1 MARDLISA
9 IPILRYHA
17 ARFSCIIGR
26 QPRRRSLPGET
37 RSRASGGGYP
47 AAIRDVRGKHRDAGA
62 AAGDRRAEH
71 LAIGRR
77 RRAKRF
83 MRSPIGWIRSVIC
96 LFLMASLS
104 SCVWA
109 PGQSMTKSSPGG
121 SSENGY
127 VKLVSITPAML
138 ETQEQRAEAV
148 STFTIPT
155 ALLDYHPEPYRIG
168 PGDSLYITVW
178 DHPEL
183 TSPAGEQQQT
193 AANGRLVRPDG
204 TLYFPYV
211 GVLKVAG
218 KTIEQ
223 ARQSIASGLAK
234 FIKNPL
240 VDVSIENY
248 ASQRVLMEGAFV
260 KSGPQPLT
268 GVPLTLGEAIGVAG
282 VNSQDADLSDVVLSR
297 QGQVYHLDLNS
308 LHSGGTGAQTIY
320 LQAGDRV
327 YLPYNF
333 NQEVYVMGEVL
344 RPQALRFT
352 TSHLTLTQALGQ
364 AGGLNEITSKG
375 MVYVVRG
382 ALNKQ
387 GTTQEPT
394 VYELDAKSPSAFALA
409 DNFMVRPGDVVFAS
423 AAGITRWNRFMSQL
437 LPLTS
442 ALSATATSQYYLNN
456 SK

>member
-1 MARDLISA
+1 MTRDLIPATS
-9 IPILRYHA
+9 ILRYHVA
-17 ARFSCIIGR
+17 RLSGVIRERFRRTLIGEARF
-26 QPRRRSLPGET
+26 
-37 RSRASGGGYP
+37 RASHGGYP
-47 AAIRDVRGKHRDAGA
+47 AAMRGLRGGHRDGGGV
-62 AAGDRRAEH
+62 GDRRVEH
-71 LAIGRR
+71 LAISRR
-77 RRAKRF
+77 FHAKRLV
-83 MRSPIGWIRSVIC
+83 RSPIGLLRSVTC
-96 LFLMASLS
+96 LFLMASFS
-104 SCVWA
+104 GCIWA
-109 PGQSMTKSSPGG
+109 PGQSMTKSSHDNGD
-121 SSENGY
+121 NGY

-138 ETQEQRAEAV
+138 ETQEQRAGAG
-148 STFTIPT
+148 STSTIPT
-155 ALLDYHPEPYRIG
+155 ALLDYRPEPYRIG

-183 TSPAGEQQQT
+183 TSPAGEQQQST
-193 AANGRLVRPDG
+193 ANGRLVRPDG
-204 TLYFPYV
+204 TLYFPYA

-218 KTIEQ
+218 MTIEQ
-223 ARQSIASGLAK
+223 ARQSIASGLAQ

-260 KSGPQPLT
+260 KSGPQLLT

-282 VNSQDADLSDVVLSR
+282 VNSQDANLSDVVLSR

-308 LHSGGTGAQTIY
+308 LHGGGAGAQTIY

-382 ALNKQ
+382 ALDKH
-387 GTTQEPT
+387 GTTQQPT
-394 VYELDAKSPSAFALA
+394 VYELDAKSPAAFAMA
-409 DNFMVRPGDVVFAS
+409 DNFVVKPGDVVFAS

-442 ALSATATSQYYLNN
+442 ALSATASSQYYLNS

>member
-1 MARDLISA
+1 MTRDLIPATS
-9 IPILRYHA
+9 ILRYHVVRLSGVIRERIRRTLA
-17 ARFSCIIGR
+17 GKARFCA
-26 QPRRRSLPGET
+26 
-37 RSRASGGGYP
+37 SRGGYP
-47 AAIRDVRGKHRDAGA
+47 AATHGLRGRHRDDRG
-62 AAGDRRAEH
+62 AGDRRVGAPATSRCFH
-71 LAIGRR
+71 
-77 RRAKRF
+77 AKYPV
-83 MRSPIGWIRSVIC
+83 RSPTGLIRSLSC
-96 LFLMASLS
+96 LFLMASLNG
-104 SCVWA
+104 CIWA
-109 PGQSMTKSSPGG
+109 PGQSMTKNSNDNGG
-121 SSENGY
+121 NGY

-138 ETQEQRAEAV
+138 ETQQQRAGAGSTSAV
-148 STFTIPT
+148 PA
-155 ALLDYHPEPYRIG
+155 ALLDYRPEPYRIG

-183 TSPAGEQQQT
+183 TSPAGEQQQS

-204 TLYFPYV
+204 TLYFPYA

-218 KTIEQ
+218 MTIEQ
-223 ARQSIASGLAK
+223 ARQSIASGLAQ

-282 VNSQDADLSDVVLSR
+282 VNSQNADLSDVVLSR
-297 QGQVYHLDLNS
+297 QGQVYHLDLNT
-308 LHSGGTGAQTIY
+308 LHGGSAGAQTIY

-382 ALNKQ
+382 ALDKH
-387 GTTQEPT
+387 GTTQQPT
-394 VYELDAKSPSAFALA
+394 VYELDAKSPAAFALA
-409 DNFMVRPGDVVFAS
+409 DNFMVKPGDVVFAS

-442 ALSATATSQYYLNN
+442 ALSATASSQYYLN
-456 SK
+456 SGK

>member
-1 MARDLISA
+1 MARDPISA
-9 IPILRYHA
+9 SSILRCHG
-17 ARFSCIIGR
+17 ARFSRIIGT
-26 QPRRRSLPGET
+26 QSRRTLT
-37 RSRASGGGYP
+37 REAGSRAADGTYL
-47 AAIRDVRGKHRDAGA
+47 AAIRDPRRSHPDGTVAD
-62 AAGDRRAEH
+62 DRRAEYPVVGSH
-71 LAIGRR
+71 RHPEPTV
-77 RRAKRF
+77 RA
-83 MRSPIGWIRSVIC
+83 PIGLIRALIC
-96 LFLMASLS
+96 LFLMTSLS
-104 SCVWA
+104 SCIWA
-109 PGQSMTKSSPGG
+109 PGQSMTRNSPGG
-121 SSENGY
+121 DSENGY
-127 VKLVSITPAML
+127 VKLVSITPALL

-155 ALLDYHPEPYRIG
+155 ALLNYRPEPYRIG

-183 TSPAGEQQQT
+183 TSPAGQQQQT
-193 AANGRLVRPDG
+193 AANVRLVRPDG

-223 ARQSIASGLAK
+223 ARQSIASGLTR

-240 VDVSIENY
+240 VDVSVENY
-248 ASQRVLMEGAFV
+248 ASQRVLMEGAFL

-282 VNSQDADLSDVVLSR
+282 VNSQDADLSDVLLSR
-297 QGQVYHLDLNS
+297 RGQVYHLDLNM
-308 LHSGGTGAQTIY
+308 LHGDSARAKSIY
-320 LQAGDRV
+320 LRAGDRV

-382 ALNKQ
+382 ALRKQ
-387 GTTQEPT
+387 GTQEPT
-394 VYELDAKSPSAFALA
+394 VYELDAKSPAAFALA
-409 DNFMVRPGDVVFAS
+409 DNFMVKPGDVVFAS

-442 ALSATATSQYYLNN
+442 ALSATASSQYYLNN
-456 SK
+456 RK

>member
-1 MARDLISA
+1 MAKDLISA
-9 IPILRYHA
+9 ISTLRCHVA
-17 ARFSCIIGR
+17 PLSCVIIR
-26 QPRRRSLPGET
+26 SQPRRTLVEEVG
-37 RSRASGGGYP
+37 SRASADGHL
-47 AAIRDVRGKHRDAGA
+47 AAMRDVRGRHRDAGA
-62 AAGDRRAEH
+62 AGNRRVEH
-71 LAIGRR
+71 LAIDRR
-77 RRAKRF
+77 RQAKRL
-83 MRSPIGWIRSVIC
+83 MRSPIGLIRGLIC
-96 LFLMASLS
+96 LFLVALLS

-109 PGQSMTKSSPGG
+109 PGQSMTKSSSG

-127 VKLVSITPAML
+127 VKLVSITPTLL
-138 ETQEQRAEAV
+138 ETQEQHADAV
-148 STFTIPT
+148 STSTSTIPT
-155 ALLDYHPEPYRIG
+155 ALLNYRPEPYRIG

-183 TSPAGEQQQT
+183 TSPAGQQQQT

-204 TLYFPYV
+204 TVYFPYA

-223 ARQSIASGLAK
+223 ARQSIASGLAH

-248 ASQRVLMEGAFV
+248 ASQHVSMEGAFV

-282 VNSQDADLSDVVLSR
+282 VNSQNADLSDVVLTR
-297 QGQVYHLDLNS
+297 DGQTYHLDLNT
-308 LHSGGTGAQTIY
+308 LPGAGVHVQTVY
-320 LQAGDRV
+320 LQAGDRI

-364 AGGLNEITSKG
+364 AGGLNEITSRG

-409 DNFMVRPGDVVFAS
+409 DNFVVRPGDVVFAS
-423 AAGITRWNRFMSQL
+423 AAGVTRWNRFMSQL

-442 ALSATATSQYYLNN
+442 ALSATASSQYYINN